1 MPELGD
7 KPNIGDKKRIG
18 LCLSGGGS
26 RAVAF
31 HLGCL
36 RALNELG
43 LLDQVKVLST
53 VSGGSVIG
61 ALYAAR
67 DQSFHEFEA
76 EVRTFLKSG
85 LIFPSLRTAATTSA
99 GVEAISCWVVIALG
113 ALVRFSGKRLLSL
126 VGARRLA
133 SRIDAVPTMRRWAS
147 RTTILLET
155 IEREYFRGIRLVDL
169 PERRPLL
176 IVNATELQTGS
187 AFYFSRNE
195 SGSWRLG
202 RIDGRK
208 LLLSFAVTASAAYP
222 VFLPA
227 LDVEFEFTHK
237 DGTQIRDRAV
247 LTDGGVYDNLGLNTL
262 WPDRDQA
269 VSLNVDVAAVDTI
282 ICCRAGY
289 GQGREKP
296 GRFFGGRM
304 TAAFETTHERSQN
317 AAVKRLF
324 DLKNAGKLR
333 DIVLPYLG
341 QNDEFLECRP
351 DDLVTRADVEN
362 YPTDFSAMSDE
373 WIDKLSKRGEQLTKA
388 VIAQHSPHLVDNLRK
403 S

>member
-1 MPELGD
+1 MTRLADEPI
-7 KPNIGDKKRIG
+7 KCDKKRIG
-18 LCLSGGGS
+18 LSLSGGGS

-36 RALNELG
+36 RALNDLG
-43 LLDQVKVLST
+43 VLDRVSVLST

-67 DQSFHEFEA
+67 DQSFDEFEA
-76 EVRTFLKSG
+76 EARAFLKTG
-85 LIFPSLRTAATTSA
+85 LVFPSLRTAATSWA
-99 GVEAISCWVVIALG
+99 GVEALSCWAVVGVAAL
-113 ALVRFSGKRLLSL
+113 ARFLSKRLFSL
-126 VGARRLA
+126 VGAHRLV
-133 SRIDAVPTMRRWAS
+133 SRIDAMPTMRRWAS
-147 RTTILLET
+147 RATILLET
-155 IEREYFRGIRLVDL
+155 FEREYFHGTKLADL
-169 PERRPLL
+169 PETRPLL

-202 RIDGRK
+202 SIDGCS
-208 LLLSFAVTASAAYP
+208 LPLAFAVTASAAYP

-227 LDVEFEFTHK
+227 LDVEFEFTK
-237 DGTQIRDRAV
+237 WDGTQRRDRAV

-262 WPDRDQA
+262 WPDRDQMI
-269 VSLNVDVAAVDTI
+269 SLNVEAATVDTI

-289 GQGREKP
+289 GQSRGKP

-304 TAAFETTHERSQN
+304 TAVFETTHERSQN

-324 DLKNAGKLR
+324 DLRNAGKLQ

-341 QNDEFLECRP
+341 QNDNQLEHRP
-351 DDLVTRADVEN
+351 HDLVTRADVEN
-362 YPTDFSAMSDE
+362 YPTDFSAMSEE

-388 VIAQHSPHLVDNLRK
+388 IIAQHSPHLVDNARNL
-403 S
+403 

>member
-1 MPELGD
+1 MSAKL
-7 KPNIGDKKRIG
+7 PNQIG
-18 LCLSGGGS
+18 LSLSGGGS

-36 RALNELG
+36 RALDELG
-43 LLDQVKVLST
+43 LLDRVKVMST

-61 ALYAAR
+61 ALYAVR
-67 DQSFHEFEA
+67 DQSFDEFEA
-76 EVRTFLKSG
+76 EVRTFLKTG
-85 LIFPSLRTAATTSA
+85 LVFPSLRTAVTTWA
-99 GVEAISCWVVIALG
+99 GLKALFCWAVVGVAALI
-113 ALVRFSGKRLLSL
+113 RFLFKRLFSL

-133 SRIDAVPTMRRWAS
+133 SRIDAIPTMRRWAS
-147 RTTILLET
+147 RTTIMLET
-155 IEREYFRGIRLVDL
+155 IERGYFRGIRLADL
-169 PERRPLL
+169 PETRPLL

-187 AFYFSRNE
+187 AFYFSGNE

-202 RIDGRK
+202 SIDGRNFP
-208 LLLSFAVTASAAYP
+208 LSFAVTASAAYP

-227 LDVEFEFTHK
+227 LDVMFAFTKK
-237 DGTQIRDRAV
+237 DGTQIRDRAM

-269 VSLNVDVAAVDTI
+269 VSLNVDSAMVDTI

-289 GQGREKP
+289 GQGRARP
-296 GRFFGGRM
+296 GRFVGGRM

-341 QNDEFLECRP
+341 QNDELLECSP

-388 VIAQHSPHLVDNLRK
+388 IIAQHSPHLVDNSRK